1 MEIGTFME
9 ELAYGDKSF
18 KDKSVWITQVSGGKI
33 GKVFFSVPY
42 SMMIPNRDGKAY
54 KIVEYR
60 AKKYVLYKMTKG
72 MHNSCHFGKKKSDGK
87 TRMFKSTKNY
97 GNTGNSGSSGS
108 RQKSNKQYFC
118 KTCQKQVFIERDG
131 QNNAYCTDCGTK
143 MFG

>member
-18 KDKSVWITQVSGGKI
+18 KEKSVWIIQSSGGNR
-33 GKVFFSVPY
+33 KVFFSIPL
-42 SMMIPNRDGKAY
+42 SMMIPKDGKAY

-60 AKKYVLYKMTKG
+60 GKTYILYKMTKG
-72 MHNSCHFGKKKSDGK
+72 MHYSCHFGKKKSDGK
-87 TRMFKSTKNY
+87 TRMFKSTKDY
-97 GNTGNSGSSGS
+97 RNTGSSGS

-118 KTCQKQVFIERDG
+118 KTCQKQVFIERDS